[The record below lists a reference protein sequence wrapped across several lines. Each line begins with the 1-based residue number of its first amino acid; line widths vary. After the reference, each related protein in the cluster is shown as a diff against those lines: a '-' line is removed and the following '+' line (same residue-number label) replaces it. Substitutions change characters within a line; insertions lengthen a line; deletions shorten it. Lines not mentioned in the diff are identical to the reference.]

1 MFSAIGFS
9 IIINLTM
16 PAISFAIAEW
26 ELLDEQITTT
36 SGLVCFIKSIYLSDV
51 GTLNSALATYNL
63 LLSRSEIPHKLVLG
77 LS

>member
-36 SGLVCFIKSIYLSDV
+36 SGLVALSSQYIYQMW
-51 GTLNSALATYNL
+51 G
-63 LLSRSEIPHKLVLG
+63 H
-77 LS
+77 